1 MANPRGEADAWHTP
15 CALSADMDPSA
26 GVDRSES
33 VAAPVPGGVGE
44 VTAPLVPGDSVRWG
58 PIVAGLLVAISTFLL
73 LSLLAVVFGAQS
85 VATEGVDAG
94 TAGQASAWVTAV
106 LALLAFL
113 FGGFVAGRTSAV
125 AVAGGAAGLLNGFL
139 VWALGIVLIAALTA
153 LGLGQ
158 LFGAVGDLFGRF
170 QALGVQVPAGEAVDR
185 QQLAANIRNS
195 ALIAFL
201 SMALPAIASAAGG
214 WLGARRR
221 REAPPY

>member
-1 MANPRGEADAWHTP
+1 MAQPLRRQRTVDPAPR
-15 CALSADMDPSA
+15 
-26 GVDRSES
+26 VDQSEP
-33 VAAPVPGGVGE
+33 VAAPVEAGLAE
-44 VTAPLVPGDSVRWG
+44 ATTPLVSGDYVRWG

-85 VATEGVDAG
+85 VASDSVDAG
-94 TAGQASAWVTAV
+94 SVGQASAWVTAV

-113 FGGFVAGRTSAV
+113 FGGFVAGRTS

-221 REAPPY
+221 REASSF